1 MEADLE
7 PFIAKQNQKFL
18 MACISQCTANEGKSC
33 ETLCYNWPNLLFLH
47 YSSRGCIACY
57 LELSECIT
65 GLGWRSSMAVP
76 TRFNALK
83 LLSIAVHSTGVRL
96 WYWDVRN
103 DSLDFMVP
111 AQQGKLLTTWDP
123 TWAGA
128 STCLW
133 WPLGVSDS
141 QPTST
146 ATATKT
152 VGSLVCSASWVLQDK
167 FRRSVVHFFGQSWHR
182 GHNTG
187 LQWLGNGIL
196 VSTNSS
202 STHCVETETIAAA
215 RALGFA
221 LELGLNS
228 VILEGDWNTHEIIDG
243 GFTICS
249 FIWS

>member
-7 PFIAKQNQKFL
+7 PFIAKQNQKFH

-152 VGSLVCSASWVLQDK
+152 EGSLVCSASWVYKINFDGALFTSLDRAGIG
-167 FRRSVVHFFGQSWHR
+167 FIIRDC
-182 GHNTG
+182 NG
-187 LQWLGNGIL
+187 LVMASLSQPIPLPL
-196 VSTNSS
+196 TAL
-202 STHCVETETIAAA
+202 ETETIAAA

-228 VILEGDWNTHEIIDG
+228 VILEGDRNTHEIIDG